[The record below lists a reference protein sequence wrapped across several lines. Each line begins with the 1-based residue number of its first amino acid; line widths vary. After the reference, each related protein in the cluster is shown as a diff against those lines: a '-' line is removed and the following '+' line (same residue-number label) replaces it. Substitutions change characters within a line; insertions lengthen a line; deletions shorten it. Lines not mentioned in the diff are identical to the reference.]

1 MLKKVGPI
9 RMEKVEKRGSEAVSL
24 AGVNKQIFQGTTNI
38 TNRKDHMLVLLNFE
52 VFYVL
57 QFLSQ
62 EEKQTNEPC
71 LLLLIIFDLIT
82 TPLF

>member
-38 TNRKDHMLVLLNFE
+38 TNRKDQMLVL
-52 VFYVL
+52 
-57 QFLSQ
+57 
-62 EEKQTNEPC
+62 
-71 LLLLIIFDLIT
+71 
-82 TPLF
+82 